1 MLNKALVWFF
11 WFAFICQ
18 SDGELVPKSSISYA
32 SKPGQKYTGPMENV
46 VVSDLG
52 DDVSGTLAEQVC
64 SNDCSLSALCGAFY
78 VQGSTCH
85 KVPVSNKL
93 KTTTTSMNLQPPNYF
108 VKESTVDTPLRA
120 SSTTTTTL
128 RSDNITTTTAAA
140 TITTPPPPPIDA
152 ACAAVTLQVHSG
164 CLEHLAPTNGAP
176 GIGNGCQ
183 IKLAFKAAGDVN
195 WRLGIE
201 ATSDGVPSRI
211 GEWKVFDTNGEELTE
226 LKALRGGMKTVLK
239 WDDVQ
244 KTDLNVW
251 LHLYGTEAN
260 PTNLVVT
267 NLQWGKYAD
276 RPNMITC
283 GEGITTTA
291 ATTTPPPPPLDAA
304 CAAVTLQV
312 HSACLEH
319 LAPTDGT
326 PGIGN
331 GCQIKLALNAAGD
344 VNWRLGIEATS
355 NGIPSRIGEW
365 KVFDS
370 NGEELTELKA
380 MRGGMKTVLKWDD
393 VQKTDLN
400 VWLHLYGTEAD
411 PTNIMVTNLQW
422 GKYGDADKVI
432 CGPS

>member
-1 MLNKALVWFF
+1 M
-11 WFAFICQ
+11 
-18 SDGELVPKSSISYA
+18 G
-32 SKPGQKYTGPMENV
+32 GPMENV

-108 VKESTVDTPLRA
+108 VKELTVDTPLRA

-140 TITTPPPPPIDA
+140 TITTPPPPP
-152 ACAAVTLQVHSG
+152 
-164 CLEHLAPTNGAP
+164 
-176 GIGNGCQ
+176 
-183 IKLAFKAAGDVN
+183 
-195 WRLGIE
+195 
-201 ATSDGVPSRI
+201 
-211 GEWKVFDTNGEELTE
+211 
-226 LKALRGGMKTVLK
+226 M
-239 WDDVQ
+239 
-244 KTDLNVW
+244 
-251 LHLYGTEAN
+251 
-260 PTNLVVT
+260 
-267 NLQWGKYAD
+267 
-276 RPNMITC
+276 
-283 GEGITTTA
+283 
-291 ATTTPPPPPLDAA
+291 DAA

-331 GCQIKLALNAAGD
+331 GCQIKLAFKAAGE
-344 VNWRLGIEATS
+344 VNWRLGIQATS
-355 NGIPSRIGEW
+355 NGVPSQIGEW

-370 NGEELTELKA
+370 NSEELTELKA
-380 MRGGMKTVLKWDD
+380 MKHSSSNGIKAVLKWDD
-393 VQKTDLN
+393 VQQTDLN
-400 VWLHLYGTEAD
+400 VWLRLYGTEANPTNLVVTNLQWGKYADRPNMITCGATTPPPLDAACEAVTLQVHSACLEHLAPTDGTPGIGNGCQIKLAIKAAGEVNWRLGIQATSNGVPSQIGEWKVFNANGEELTALRAMKSSTSNGIKAVLKWDDVQMTDLDVWLHLYGTEAN

-422 GKYGDADKVI
+422 GKWGDDDKVI